1 MSISENTPTGK
12 LMRSPSP
19 HRQRSARVHSA
30 RLAGFCLL
38 VAASLLV
45 AACGSGGKTSTTAVP
60 TTTSAH
66 PTSALS
72 TAWSLPGA
80 DLQNTRDVGGPINAS
95 NVSTLGVAWTDPIT
109 AATEFGGYSAT
120 PVVSGGVMYTQDL
133 KSNVQAI
140 NVQSGKVLW
149 TKKYNST
156 SIGPNGV
163 TVANGTVFGA
173 SETSAF
179 ALQAST
185 GKQIWIKKL
194 IRNDHEG
201 IDMPPGYHDGTVYV
215 STVPGNASNFYAG
228 NGQAILWALNASN
241 GAKQWKWDE
250 VPTNLWSSTHTDINS
265 GGGQWYPPTFDNQG
279 NLYLGVANP
288 APFPGT
294 AKYPWGSSRPGP
306 DLYTDSIVKL
316 SPQGKL
322 LWFYQLTPHD
332 IYDWDMENSPIL
344 ATANGQQ
351 LVIDGGKGGILVAVN
366 AQTGKLVWTR
376 SVGVHDGHDN
386 DHLFAEHGQTSK
398 LHTPEVVEPGDF
410 GGIESQLATN
420 GTTVFAAVNNLPV
433 TYTGPAIADLKPASF
448 KTGTGDVVAVN
459 EGTGRVE
466 WDHKLPSS
474 PYGGVTLANGVGFTT
489 TFNGTLYA
497 FNAATGAELSHTSLS
512 SETNAPVAVVG
523 DTVLTA
529 ASFPGPTGHGLIIA
543 YRLGAHGTLP
553 AATTKPPP
561 PASATPSTNAG
572 EQISTKTIPGLG
584 PVLVNAQGRTLY
596 LYVPD
601 NHQKV
606 TCVASCAEV
615 WPPAFLPNGK
625 KAIASGQVK
634 QSLLGSD
641 PDPAGGRVIAYAGWP
656 LYTFVSD
663 TAPGKATGQG
673 LNLNGGLWYVLSPSG
688 QVIKTKP

>member
-1 MSISENTPTGK
+1 MSIPDNTPTGK
-12 LMRSPSP
+12 LMRPASQQ
-19 HRQRSARVHSA
+19 QRSMPVHSR

-38 VAASLLV
+38 AATIVLV
-45 AACGSGGKTSTTAVP
+45 AACGSGGKTSSTAVP
-60 TTTSAH
+60 ATAPAH
-66 PTSALS
+66 PTPALS

-109 AATEFGGYSAT
+109 ATTEFGGYSAT

-133 KSNVQAI
+133 QSNVQAI
-140 NVQSGKVLW
+140 NLQSGKALW
-149 TKKYNST
+149 TKKYDST

-163 TVANGTVFGA
+163 TIANGVVFGA
-173 SETSAF
+173 TETSAF
-179 ALQAST
+179 ALKAST

-228 NGQAILWALNASN
+228 NGQAILWALDAST
-241 GAKQWKWDE
+241 GATRWKWDE
-250 VPTNLWSSTHTDINS
+250 VPTNLWSSAHTDINS

-322 LWFYQLTPHD
+322 LWFYQLTAHD
-332 IYDWDMENSPIL
+332 IYDWDMEDSPIL
-344 ATANGQQ
+344 ATAGAQQ
-351 LVIDGGKGGILVAVN
+351 LVIDGGKGGILVAVD
-366 AQTGKLVWTR
+366 AQTGKLAWKR
-376 SVGVHDGHDN
+376 PVGVHDGHDN
-386 DHLFAEHGQTSK
+386 DHLYAEDGQTSR
-398 LHTPEVVEPGDF
+398 LHTPETVEPGDF

-433 TYTGPAIADLKPASF
+433 TYTGPSIASLKPAPF
-448 KTGTGDVVAVN
+448 KTGTGDLVAVN
-459 EGTGRVE
+459 EATGKAE

-474 PYGGVTLANGVGFTT
+474 PYGGVTLANGVAFTT

-497 FNAATGAELSHTSLS
+497 FNASTGAELSHTSLS

-553 AATTKPPP
+553 AATTKPPATSA
-561 PASATPSTNAG
+561 PAPAKAG
-572 EQISTKTIPGLG
+572 VQISTRTIPGLG

-596 LYVPD
+596 LYAPD
-601 NHQKV
+601 KHQKV

-615 WPPAFLPNGK
+615 WPPAFLPSGQK
-625 KAIASGQVK
+625 PIASGLVK

-641 PDPAGGRVIAYAGWP
+641 PDPAGGRVVTYAGWP

-673 LNLNGGLWYVLSPSG
+673 LNINGGLWYVLSPSG

>member
-12 LMRSPSP
+12 LMRPASP
-19 HRQRSARVHSA
+19 HRNEVCAFTLAARRVL
-30 RLAGFCLL
+30 LAGRGESCSWPP
-38 VAASLLV
+38 AAAEAS
-45 AACGSGGKTSTTAVP
+45 TSTTAVP
-60 TTTSAH
+60 TTTPAH
-66 PTSALS
+66 TTSALS

-109 AATEFGGYSAT
+109 ATTEFGGYSAT

-133 KSNVQAI
+133 QSNVQAI
-140 NVQSGKVLW
+140 NLQSGKVLW

-173 SETSAF
+173 TETSAF

-228 NGQAILWALNASN
+228 NGQAILWALDASN
-241 GAKQWKWDE
+241 GAKRWKWDE
-250 VPTNLWSSTHTDINS
+250 VPTNLWSSAHTDINS

-344 ATANGQQ
+344 ATAGGQQ
-351 LVIDGGKGGILVAVN
+351 LVIDGGKAGILVAVN
-366 AQTGKLVWTR
+366 AQTGKLVWKR
-376 SVGVHDGHDN
+376 PVGVHDGHDN
-386 DHLFAEHGQTSK
+386 DHLYAEHGQTSK
-398 LHTPEVVEPGDF
+398 LHTPEIVEPGDF

-433 TYTGPAIADLKPASF
+433 TYTGPSIANLKPASF
-448 KTGTGDVVAVN
+448 KTGTGDLVAVN
-459 EGTGRVE
+459 EATGKVE
-466 WDHKLPSS
+466 WDRQAPVLALRWGDARERRRVHDHVQRDAVRVQRLHRRRALAHESLVRDQRAGRGRRRHRPHSSKLPRPHRAWIDHRLSTRRARHAPRRHNQATS
-474 PYGGVTLANGVGFTT
+474 HQRTSAGQGRGAN
-489 TFNGTLYA
+489 L
-497 FNAATGAELSHTSLS
+497 
-512 SETNAPVAVVG
+512 
-523 DTVLTA
+523 DQDD
-529 ASFPGPTGHGLIIA
+529 PGPRPRARQRARTHALPVRPRQASEGHLRGLLCRGMA
-543 YRLGAHGTLP
+543 AGLP
-553 AATTKPPP
+553 AQGTEA
-561 PASATPSTNAG
+561 NRLRAG
-572 EQISTKTIPGLG
+572 Q
-584 PVLVNAQGRTLY
+584 
-596 LYVPD
+596 
-601 NHQKV
+601 
-606 TCVASCAEV
+606 
-615 WPPAFLPNGK
+615 
-625 KAIASGQVK
+625 AIA
-634 QSLLGSD
+634 
-641 PDPAGGRVIAYAGWP
+641 AG
-656 LYTFVSD
+656 
-663 TAPGKATGQG
+663 K
-673 LNLNGGLWYVLSPSG
+673 
-688 QVIKTKP
+688 